1 MMIEKNKR
9 AEVLES
15 RRSRVPFV
23 AGVALLVVGFV
34 FCRTLSVSGRETA
47 STNAFVLAQGNSR
60 PVKTAATQDAV
71 RGLHGKRESAE
82 ASAIDGH
89 NTQLHGL
96 PPSVILQPHPAIR
109 QLPITQPET
118 HREPANH
125 QVPVSHQVPANN
137 QIPLLHQ
144 QPAVQQH
151 PLPHVM
157 MPMHSPPSRPA
168 VAPPAL
174 IQPHSAIA
182 PGAGNQNPNAVA
194 RPVQAAKTPE
204 KEKGTFI
211 PLVDETGAP
220 IAPSAVVSQDGKFY
234 FLGPKHLWS
243 LEWTQPAAGQQ
254 RRPFLKACHPP
265 AKIEKIP
272 VQEFNNMISVPPRKS
287 LVILSKAGD
296 LFEYF
301 TQTGAWHQYR
311 ANLWLTGSPDPDYVD
326 LAFNGKDVILI
337 DPERNDIWV
346 CPPNS
351 KYLTPYFREVMPWQV
366 RRGDYYVGD
375 GIGIAY
381 DGLTYL
387 LRKNGVV
394 TKFSGNSRAN
404 VKQLKF
410 GYRAPGKARLRPS
423 RIITDAQSPLFIV
436 ERENNRVL
444 SIDKKTGQTAHYVF
458 PAGSDL
464 RGLAPIKDGFV
475 VVNGDRLV
483 TRKLDSG
490 DAPNAEI
497 HARTFDSRLDG
508 IGIPVPKGQLPSH
521 LGVFPGARRLY
532 RYGIHAG
539 VDFFNGGG
547 NKVVMGT
554 PALAADRGKIIRI
567 DHGFKDMDAPTF
579 NRVMS
584 QCARDHTTSD
594 QNEDLFRGCQVWIDH
609 GNRMVTR
616 YAHLDRINAKLK
628 KDTFVNRGEI
638 VGFIGVS
645 GTGQNLPGRAKY
657 PHLHFE
663 IWLDGHY
670 VGYGLTPGE
679 TLGVYEDIFGR

>member
-1 MMIEKNKR
+1 
-9 AEVLES
+9 V
-15 RRSRVPFV
+15 RSKHD
-23 AGVALLVVGFV
+23 G
-34 FCRTLSVSGRETA
+34 S
-47 STNAFVLAQGNSR
+47 Q
-60 PVKTAATQDAV
+60 
-71 RGLHGKRESAE
+71 
-82 ASAIDGH
+82 ASAIDAHGD
-89 NTQLHGL
+89 QLHGL
-96 PPSVILQPHPAIR
+96 PPSVILQPHPQIR
-109 QLPITQPET
+109 PLPAAHLQ
-118 HREPANH
+118 HPAL
-125 QVPVSHQVPANN
+125 Q
-137 QIPLLHQ
+137 QIPAIPQHTHNAAAQSAQTRVLQ
-144 QPAVQQH
+144 QSPQH
-151 PLPHVM
+151 ASV
-157 MPMHSPPSRPA
+157 
-168 VAPPAL
+168 
-174 IQPHSAIA
+174 QPHSAA
-182 PGAGNQNPNAVA
+182 PPGASSPGSNAGA
-194 RPVQAAKTPE
+194 RAVQQAKTPE

-211 PLVDETGAP
+211 PLADESGAP
-220 IAPSAVVSQDGKFY
+220 VSPSAVVSQNGRFF

-243 LEWTQPAAGQQ
+243 LEWTQPAAGQP

-265 AKIEKIP
+265 DKIEKIP

-301 TQTGAWHQYR
+301 IETGAWHQYR

-326 LAFNGKDVILI
+326 LAFNGKDIILI
-337 DPERNDIWV
+337 DPERNNIHV

-351 KYLTPYFREVMPWQV
+351 RYLTPYFREVMPWQV
-366 RRGDYYVGD
+366 RRGDYYLGD

-387 LRKNGVV
+387 LRKQGGI

-404 VKQLKF
+404 VRQLKF
-410 GYRAPGKARLRPS
+410 TYRAPGKARLRPS
-423 RIITDAQSPLFIV
+423 RMITAANSPLFIV

-444 SIDKKTGQTAHYVF
+444 SIDKKSGQTTHFVF
-458 PAGSDL
+458 PSGSDL
-464 RGLAPIKDGFV
+464 RGIAPVKDGFA
-475 VVNGDRLV
+475 VVNGNRLV
-483 TRKLDSG
+483 MRRLDSA
-490 DAPNAEI
+490 DAPEAEL
-497 HARTFDSRLDG
+497 HPRTFDQRLDG
-508 IGIPVPKGQLPSH
+508 IGIPVPGGCLPSH

-539 VDFFNGGG
+539 VDFFNGAG

-567 DHGFKDMDAPTF
+567 DHNFKDMDAPTF

-594 QNEDLFRGCQVWIDH
+594 HNEDLFRGCQVWIDH

-628 KDTFVNRGEI
+628 KDMFVNRGDI

-645 GTGQNLPGRAKY
+645 GTGQNLPGKAKY

>member
-1 MMIEKNKR
+1 MIEKNKR

-15 RRSRVPFV
+15 GKSRVPFV
-23 AGVALLVVGFV
+23 AGVAVLVVGFV
-34 FCRTLSVSGRETA
+34 FFRTLSVSGSETA
-47 STNAFVLAQGNSR
+47 AQNAFVLAQGNSK
-60 PVKTAATQDAV
+60 PVKTAATQDA
-71 RGLHGKRESAE
+71 LHVKRDGPE
-82 ASAIDGH
+82 ASAIDHH
-89 NTQLHGL
+89 NVQMHGL

-109 QLPITQPET
+109 QLPVT
-118 HREPANH
+118 H
-125 QVPVSHQVPANN
+125 QVPP
-137 QIPLLHQ
+137 
-144 QPAVQQH
+144 VQQH
-151 PLPHVM
+151 ARTAVTTPVQTHSIPQVMHAPTVPQAPAAAPNHVVHQTHVIPQTRGVPLPHAV
-157 MPMHSPPSRPA
+157 PQTNTFPS
-168 VAPPAL
+168 
-174 IQPHSAIA
+174 S
-182 PGAGNQNPNAVA
+182 A
-194 RPVQAAKTPE
+194 RPVQPAKPQE
-204 KEKGTFI
+204 KEKGTFV
-211 PLVDETGAP
+211 PLVDEAGAP
-220 IAPSAVVSQDGKFY
+220 VSPSAVVSQDGKFY
-234 FLGPKHLWS
+234 FLGPNHLWS
-243 LEWTQPAAGQQ
+243 LEWTQPAAGQP
-254 RRPFLKACHPP
+254 RKTFLKACHPP

-326 LAFNGKDVILI
+326 LAFNGKDIILI

-366 RRGDYYVGD
+366 KRGDYYVGD

-387 LRKNGVV
+387 LRKHGGV

-404 VKQLKF
+404 VRQLKF
-410 GYRAPGKARLRPS
+410 SYRAPGKARLRPS
-423 RIITDAQSPLFIV
+423 RIITAANSPLFIV

-444 SIDKKTGQTAHYVF
+444 AIDKKTGQTTHFVF
-458 PAGSDL
+458 PKGSDL

-475 VVNGDRLV
+475 VVNGNRLV
-483 TRKLDSG
+483 TRRLDTA
-490 DAPNAEI
+490 DAPTAEI
-497 HARTFDSRLDG
+497 HPRSFDQRLDG
-508 IGIPVPKGQLPSH
+508 IGIPVPGGQLPSH

-554 PALAADRGKIIRI
+554 PAIAADRGKIIRI

-594 QNEDLFRGCQVWIDH
+594 HNEDLFRGCQVWLDH

-628 KDTFVNRGEI
+628 KDAFVNRGDT
-638 VGFIGVS
+638 VGYIGVS
-645 GTGQNLPGRAKY
+645 GTGQNLPGKAKY

>member
-1 MMIEKNKR
+1 MIEKYKR

-15 RRSRVPFV
+15 GKSRVPFV
-23 AGVALLVVGFV
+23 AGVALLVIGFV
-34 FCRTLSVSGRETA
+34 FCRTLSVAGSETA
-47 STNAFVLAQGNSR
+47 STHALVLAQVHSK
-60 PVKTAATQDAV
+60 PVRTAATQDAV
-71 RGLHGKRESAE
+71 RVKHDGQE
-82 ASAIDGH
+82 ASAIDSHSG
-89 NTQLHGL
+89 QMHGL
-96 PPSVILQPHPAIR
+96 PPSVILQPHPQIR
-109 QLPITQPET
+109 QMPVTQQQQQQQRSIQKFPQHTHNAAAQPVQTHALP
-118 HREPANH
+118 H
-125 QVPVSHQVPANN
+125 
-137 QIPLLHQ
+137 LHQ
-144 QPAVQQH
+144 QMVVSPHGLVQPQTNV
-151 PLPHVM
+151 P
-157 MPMHSPPSRPA
+157 
-168 VAPPAL
+168 
-174 IQPHSAIA
+174 
-182 PGAGNQNPNAVA
+182 NPNAGA
-194 RPVQAAKTPE
+194 RPVQPVKPPE
-204 KEKGTFI
+204 KEKGSFI
-211 PLVDETGAP
+211 PLVDESGAAV
-220 IAPSAVVSQDGKFY
+220 APSAVVSQNGKFF

-243 LEWTQPAAGQQ
+243 LEWTQPAAGQP
-254 RRPFLKACHPP
+254 RKAFLKACHPP
-265 AKIEKIP
+265 DKIEKIP

-301 TQTGAWHQYR
+301 TETGAWHQYR

-326 LAFNGKDVILI
+326 LAFNGKDIILI
-337 DPERNDIWV
+337 DPERNNIHV

-351 KYLTPYFREVMPWQV
+351 RYLTPYFREVMPWQV
-366 RRGDYYVGD
+366 RRGDYYLGD

-387 LRKNGVV
+387 LRKQGGV
-394 TKFSGNSRAN
+394 TRFSGNSRAN
-404 VKQLKF
+404 VRQLKF
-410 GYRAPGKARLRPS
+410 AYHAPGKARLRPS
-423 RIITDAQSPLFIV
+423 RIITAANSPLFIV

-444 SIDKKTGQTAHYVF
+444 SIDKKSGQTAHFVF
-458 PAGSDL
+458 PSGSDL

-475 VVNGDRLV
+475 VVNGNRLV
-483 TRKLDSG
+483 TRRLDSA
-490 DAPNAEI
+490 DAANAEI
-497 HARTFDSRLDG
+497 HPRSFDQRLDG
-508 IGIPVPKGQLPSH
+508 IGIPVPGGCLPSH

-539 VDFFNGGG
+539 VDFFNGAG

-567 DHGFKDMDAPTF
+567 DQNFKDMDAPTF

-594 QNEDLFRGCQVWIDH
+594 HNEDLFRGCQVWIDH

-628 KDTFVNRGEI
+628 KDTFVNRGDI

-645 GTGQNLPGRAKY
+645 GTGQNLPGKAKY

>member
-1 MMIEKNKR
+1 MIEKYR
-9 AEVLES
+9 RDEVLES
-15 RRSRVPFV
+15 GKSRVPFV

-34 FCRTLSVSGRETA
+34 FCRILSVSGSEAA
-47 STNAFVLAQGNSR
+47 STHALGLAQGNTKAVR
-60 PVKTAATQDAV
+60 TAATQDAV
-71 RGLHGKRESAE
+71 RAKHDGSQ
-82 ASAIDGH
+82 ASAIDAH
-89 NTQLHGL
+89 SEQLHGL
-96 PPSVILQPHPAIR
+96 PPSVILQPHPQIR
-109 QLPITQPET
+109 QLPAAHQQHSAMQQIQVMPQHT
-118 HREPANH
+118 HNAAAQSAPTH
-125 QVPVSHQVPANN
+125 V
-137 QIPLLHQ
+137 LHQ
-144 QPAVQQH
+144 SPQHTIVQPHGAAPPGASLPSSSAGARAVQQ
-151 PLPHVM
+151 
-157 MPMHSPPSRPA
+157 
-168 VAPPAL
+168 
-174 IQPHSAIA
+174 
-182 PGAGNQNPNAVA
+182 
-194 RPVQAAKTPE
+194 AKTLE
-204 KEKGTFI
+204 KEKGSFI
-211 PLVDETGAP
+211 PLVDESGAP
-220 IAPSAVVSQDGKFY
+220 VSPSSVVSQNGKFF

-243 LEWTQPAAGQQ
+243 LEWTQPADGQP
-254 RRPFLKACHPP
+254 RRAFLKACHPP
-265 AKIEKIP
+265 DKIEKIP

-301 TQTGAWHQYR
+301 TETGAWHQYR

-326 LAFNGKDVILI
+326 LAFNGKDIILI
-337 DPERNDIWV
+337 DPERNNIHV

-351 KYLTPYFREVMPWQV
+351 RYLTPYFREVMPWQV
-366 RRGDYYVGD
+366 RRGDYYLGD

-387 LRKNGVV
+387 LRKQGGI

-404 VKQLKF
+404 VRQLKF
-410 GYRAPGKARLRPS
+410 TYHAPGKARLRPS
-423 RIITDAQSPLFIV
+423 RMITAANSPLFIV

-444 SIDKKTGQTAHYVF
+444 SIDKKSGQTTHFVF

-464 RGLAPIKDGFV
+464 RGIAPVKDGFA
-475 VVNGDRLV
+475 VVNGNRLLM
-483 TRKLDSG
+483 RRLDSA

-497 HARTFDSRLDG
+497 HPRTFDQRLDG
-508 IGIPVPKGQLPSH
+508 IGIPVPGGCLPSH

-539 VDFFNGGG
+539 VDFFNGAG

-567 DHGFKDMDAPTF
+567 DHNFKDMDAPTF

-594 QNEDLFRGCQVWIDH
+594 HNEDLFRGCQVWIDH

-628 KDTFVNRGEI
+628 KDMFVNRGDI
-638 VGFIGVS
+638 IGFIGVS
-645 GTGQNLPGRAKY
+645 GTGQNLPGKAKY

>member
-1 MMIEKNKR
+1 MTEQKNH
-9 AEVLES
+9 AGPLES
-15 RRSRVPFV
+15 GKSRVPFV
-23 AGVALLVVGFV
+23 AGIAFLVVGFV
-34 FCRTLSVSGRETA
+34 FCRSLSVAGNEATTGA
-47 STNAFVLAQGNSR
+47 ALAQR
-60 PVKTAATQDAV
+60 AAGAGGVAPAHDVTGHIKRDMPPASGVTLHHGQTQTHTEIA
-71 RGLHGKRESAE
+71 
-82 ASAIDGH
+82 
-89 NTQLHGL
+89 
-96 PPSVILQPHPAIR
+96 PSVILQPHPAIR
-109 QLPITQPET
+109 QLPLGYSHPSLPLHVNTQRPTSFSSSAHPSIQSHSLSQPHVLAQPHAIVQPNGQTLTQPQ
-118 HREPANH
+118 H
-125 QVPVSHQVPANN
+125 QARP
-137 QIPLLHQ
+137 
-144 QPAVQQH
+144 QPA
-151 PLPHVM
+151 
-157 MPMHSPPSRPA
+157 A
-168 VAPPAL
+168 K
-174 IQPHSAIA
+174 
-182 PGAGNQNPNAVA
+182 
-194 RPVQAAKTPE
+194 PVEQ
-204 KEKGTFI
+204 EKGSFI
-211 PLVDETGAP
+211 SLVDESGKPVT
-220 IAPSAVVSQDGKFY
+220 PSAVVSHIGKFY

-243 LEWTQPAAGQQ
+243 LEWAHQQ
-254 RRPFLKACHPP
+254 NGGPKRPFLKACHPP
-265 AKIEKIP
+265 QAIDKIP

-301 TQTGAWHQYR
+301 TETGAWHQYR

-326 LAFNGKDVILI
+326 LAFNGKDIILI

-346 CPPNS
+346 CAPNS
-351 KYLTPYFREVMPWQV
+351 KYLTPYFREVMPWAV

-375 GIGIAY
+375 GISLAY
-381 DGLTYL
+381 DGFTYL
-387 LRKNGVV
+387 LRKNGGI

-404 VKQLKF
+404 VRQLKMPF
-410 GYRAPGKARLRPS
+410 HAPGRARMRPS
-423 RIITDAQSPLFIV
+423 RLVTAPASPLYVV

-444 SIDKKTGQTAHYVF
+444 SIDKKTGQTSQFVF
-458 PAGSDL
+458 SKTSDL

-483 TRKLDSG
+483 TRRNDTADLPS
-490 DAPNAEI
+490 AEI
-497 HARTFDSRLDG
+497 HPRSFDQRLDG
-508 IGIPVPKGQLPSH
+508 IGIPVPKGQLPAH

-554 PALAADRGKIIRI
+554 PAIAADSGKIIRI
-567 DHGFKDMDAPTF
+567 DDNFKDMDAPTF

-584 QCARDHTTSD
+584 QCAREHNTSD
-594 QNEDLFRGCQVWIDH
+594 HNEDLFRGCQVWIDH

-628 KDTFVNRGEI
+628 KNAFVNRGDL
-638 VGFIGVS
+638 VGYIGVS

-679 TLGVYEDIFGR
+679 TLGVYEDIFGTAQK

>member
-1 MMIEKNKR
+1 MIEKYKR

-15 RRSRVPFV
+15 GKSRVPFV
-23 AGVALLVVGFV
+23 AGVALLVIGFV
-34 FCRTLSVSGRETA
+34 FCRTLSVAGSETA
-47 STNAFVLAQGNSR
+47 STHALVLAQVHSK
-60 PVKTAATQDAV
+60 PVRTAATQDAV
-71 RGLHGKRESAE
+71 RVKHDGQE
-82 ASAIDGH
+82 ASAIDSHSG
-89 NTQLHGL
+89 QMHGL
-96 PPSVILQPHPAIR
+96 PPSVILQPHPQIR
-109 QLPITQPET
+109 KMPVTQQQQQQQQQQRLIQKFPQHTHNAAAQPVQTHALP
-118 HREPANH
+118 H
-125 QVPVSHQVPANN
+125 
-137 QIPLLHQ
+137 LHQ
-144 QPAVQQH
+144 QMVVSPHGLVQPQTNV
-151 PLPHVM
+151 P
-157 MPMHSPPSRPA
+157 
-168 VAPPAL
+168 
-174 IQPHSAIA
+174 
-182 PGAGNQNPNAVA
+182 NPNAGA
-194 RPVQAAKTPE
+194 RPVQPVKPPE
-204 KEKGTFI
+204 KEKGSFI
-211 PLVDETGAP
+211 PLVDESGAAV
-220 IAPSAVVSQDGKFY
+220 APSAVVSQNGKFF

-243 LEWTQPAAGQQ
+243 LEWTQPAAGQP
-254 RRPFLKACHPP
+254 RKAFLKACHPP
-265 AKIEKIP
+265 DKIEKIP

-301 TQTGAWHQYR
+301 TETGAWHQYR

-326 LAFNGKDVILI
+326 LAFNGKDIILI
-337 DPERNDIWV
+337 DPERNNIHV

-351 KYLTPYFREVMPWQV
+351 RYLTPYFREVMPWQV
-366 RRGDYYVGD
+366 RRGDYYLGD

-387 LRKNGVV
+387 LRKQGGV
-394 TKFSGNSRAN
+394 TRFSGNSRAN
-404 VKQLKF
+404 VRQLKF
-410 GYRAPGKARLRPS
+410 AYHAPGKARLRPS
-423 RIITDAQSPLFIV
+423 RIITAANSPLFIV

-444 SIDKKTGQTAHYVF
+444 SIDKKSGQTAHFVF
-458 PAGSDL
+458 PSGSDL

-475 VVNGDRLV
+475 VVNGNRLV
-483 TRKLDSG
+483 TRRLDSA
-490 DAPNAEI
+490 DPANAEI
-497 HARTFDSRLDG
+497 HPRSFDQRLDG
-508 IGIPVPKGQLPSH
+508 IGIPVPGGCLPSH

-539 VDFFNGGG
+539 VDFFNGAG

-567 DHGFKDMDAPTF
+567 DQNFKDMDAPTF

-594 QNEDLFRGCQVWIDH
+594 HNEDLFRGCQVWIDH

-628 KDTFVNRGEI
+628 KDTFVNRGDI

-645 GTGQNLPGRAKY
+645 GTGQNLPGKAKY